1 MPVET
6 IAVGLRGHAE
16 IEVQDPSCTQRGEY
30 KIFSTPNMVLLLE
43 RAAIEALAPH
53 LDNNQV
59 SVGTRVDVKHLAPTL
74 KGMRAR
80 AEATV
85 REVEGARI
93 LFDVEIFD
101 DLEKVGSAVHERFI
115 LDLDRYVR
123 RLEKKVAAFAANPES
138 DGTAAR

>member
-1 MPVET
+1 VPLET
-6 IAVGLRGHAE
+6 ITVGLRGNAE
-16 IEVQDPSCTQRGEY
+16 IEVQDPSCTQRGDY

-53 LDNNQV
+53 LDSNKV
-59 SVGTRVDVKHLAPTL
+59 SVGTRVDVQHLAPTL

-85 REVEGARI
+85 REVEGSRV
-93 LFDVEIFD
+93 LFDVDVFD

-123 RLEKKVAAFAANPES
+123 RLEKKVAAFAVNPDS
-138 DGTAAR
+138 GGTAAR